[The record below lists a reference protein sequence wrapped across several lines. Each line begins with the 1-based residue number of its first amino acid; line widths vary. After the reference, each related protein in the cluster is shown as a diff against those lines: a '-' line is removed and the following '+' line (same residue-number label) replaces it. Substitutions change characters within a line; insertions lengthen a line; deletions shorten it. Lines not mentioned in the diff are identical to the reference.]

1 MNAIQKCLEIF
12 GIIRSIQSR
21 AFTAVKNESEK
32 PLKMTLKNDN
42 GEQLFPF
49 HLTEN
54 EVNLIAG
61 LVTLHIRRLEGLME
75 EQPPVLPSHKKWMYD
90 LEDKIQL

>member
-12 GIIRSIQSR
+12 GIIRSIQYQ

-32 PLKMTLKNDN
+32 PLKMTLKNDR
-42 GEQLFPF
+42 GEKLIPF

-54 EVNLIAG
+54 ELHLVSS
-61 LVTLHIRRLEGLME
+61 LVTLHIHRLEGLIE
-75 EQPPVLPSHKKWMYD
+75 EQPPVLPSHKKWMYE
-90 LEDKIQL
+90 LEDKLSL